1 MAQKR
6 LLTRKEARENI
17 SRQGKSLTQWAE
29 ENGLTLSVVR
39 DVFRKDNP
47 CHFGMSHK
55 AAVLLGIK
63 DGIIEK

>member
-1 MAQKR
+1 MAHKR

-17 SRQGKSLTQWAE
+17 SRQGKSITQWAI
-29 ENGLTLSVVR
+29 ENGLTFGVVR
-39 DVFRKDNP
+39 DVLRKDTP
-47 CHFGMSHK
+47 CRFGMSHK

>member
-1 MAQKR
+1 MAQKQ

-17 SRQGKSLTQWAE
+17 SRQGKSLRQWAE
-29 ENGLTLSVVR
+29 ENGLKFSTVR
-39 DVFRKDNP
+39 DVLRKECP
-47 CHFGMSHK
+47 CHFGLSHK

>member
-1 MAQKR
+1 MAQKQ

-29 ENGLTLSVVR
+29 ENSLTLGIVR
-39 DVFRKDNP
+39 DVLRKERP
-47 CHFGMSHK
+47 CHFGLSHK